1 MGSFLHVCVKAWATL
16 VRPSRA
22 VKLAIL
28 PRRSDV
34 IDAIDVHTH
43 IFAPGWPDFAAR
55 FGGDRWPRL
64 EGDPS
69 AGCKLYLGATFN
81 RNLTPHAF
89 DPARRIEDMDRTEV
103 ATQLLSPAPPTF
115 CYWAP
120 PEAAAEWHRMQNDVI
135 ADIVARHPRRFLGAG
150 GLPLQAPDLAVKE
163 LERAATTLHF
173 PAVEIA
179 ANVDGRDLDDA
190 SLDPVWTAAA
200 ALGVAVFVHPQAPI
214 LGDSRFR
221 KNNLT
226 QVAGFPLETALAMT
240 RVIFG
245 GVLER
250 WPTLRWCFAHG
261 GGAFPYILPRLDKGW
276 EVADAARAAIPEP
289 PSYYVRRLWI
299 DSLTHSPRVLAFAL
313 ETFGSERIV
322 LGSDYPFKL
331 GVDDPVAELDRLG
344 LDATI
349 RRRLTTDNARELL
362 GLSSA
367 GG

>member
-1 MGSFLHVCVKAWATL
+1 
-16 VRPSRA
+16 
-22 VKLAIL
+22 
-28 PRRSDV
+28 V
-34 IDAIDVHTH
+34 IEAIDVHTH

-69 AGCKLYLGATFN
+69 TGCKLYLGATFN

-89 DPARRIEDMDRTEV
+89 DPSRRVEDMDRTEV

-120 PEAAAEWHRMQNDVI
+120 PAAAAEWHRMQNDVI

-150 GLPLQAPDLAVKE
+150 GLPLQAPELAVKE
-163 LERAATTLHF
+163 LERVVRTLRF
-173 PAVEIA
+173 PAVEIG

-190 SLDPVWTAAA
+190 GLDPLWTTAAA
-200 ALGVAVFVHPQAPI
+200 LDVAVFVHPQAPI
-214 LGDSRFR
+214 LGDPRFR
-221 KNNLT
+221 KDNLT

-245 GVLER
+245 GVLQR
-250 WPTLRWCFAHG
+250 WPAIRWCFAHG

-276 EVADAARAAIPEP
+276 QVADAARAAIPEP
-289 PSYYVRRLWI
+289 PSHYVRRLWI

-331 GVDDPVAELDRLG
+331 GVDDPVAELDRLS
-344 LDATI
+344 LDAAA
-349 RRRLTTDNARELL
+349 RRRVTTDNARELL
-362 GLSSA
+362 GLPIAAGSSA
-367 GG
+367 

>member
-1 MGSFLHVCVKAWATL
+1 
-16 VRPSRA
+16 
-22 VKLAIL
+22 
-28 PRRSDV
+28 V

-120 PEAAAEWHRMQNDVI
+120 LEAAAEWHRMQNDVI
-135 ADIVARHPRRFLGAG
+135 ADIVARHPKRFLGAG
-150 GLPLQAPDLAVKE
+150 GLPMQAPNLAVKE
-163 LERAATTLHF
+163 LERVATTLHF

-179 ANVDGRDLDDA
+179 ASVDGRDLDDA
-190 SLDPVWTAAA
+190 SLDPVWAAAA

-214 LGDSRFR
+214 LGDARFR

-245 GVLER
+245 GVLQR

-261 GGAFPYILPRLDKGW
+261 GGAFPYILPPARQGLAGGRRRARGDSGNSELLRPPGVDRLPDPF
-276 EVADAARAAIPEP
+276 APRARLRPRD
-289 PSYYVRRLWI
+289 VR
-299 DSLTHSPRVLAFAL
+299 
-313 ETFGSERIV
+313 ERAHR

-331 GVDDPVAELDRLG
+331 GWTIRWPSSTGSASMPQPAGGSPPTTRASCSGSQRPGAELEG
-344 LDATI
+344 LD
-349 RRRLTTDNARELL
+349 
-362 GLSSA
+362 SA
-367 GG
+367 